1 MNDWRPVWMMTLLL
15 TACTAPATL
24 REDAARTWGGAPYD
38 EVAARWGAPTRSTTL
53 EDGRIVHTWVSEATQ
68 RRGTVFPSI
77 GLFGGSGGIGGV
89 GVGATVG
96 PGGVGL
102 ARCERTLVF
111 RNGRAVEQTW
121 LGDGDYCGSFRRN

>member
-1 MNDWRPVWMMTLLL
+1 MTVVRPAWILTLMLA
-15 TACTAPATL
+15 ACAAPATL
-24 REDAARTWGGAPYD
+24 REDAARTWAGAPYD
-38 EVAARWGAPTRSTTL
+38 EVVARWGAPTRSATL
-53 EDGRIVHTWVSEATQ
+53 ADGRIVHTWVSEATQ

-111 RNGRAVEQTW
+111 RDGRAVEQTW
-121 LGDGDYCGSFRRN
+121 LGDGDYCGSFRRS